1 MILRLY
7 IVDKIHRN
15 VIKAVV
21 SNTRQ
26 WNLPWM
32 DDLTL
37 PAVVYFFKLYYL
49 KKHVIYLSHP
59 NQAIASFLFQF
70 RFELS
75 WGKKI
80 ECLSF
85 SVRQSFNVKLR
96 FFYCYCHGAIHAKG
110 EIFLL
115 YVVYMYIREIGN
127 TQIWYYWASKIK
139 INGILFNAILVRP
152 LTLEISELKWL
163 ICNFEL
169 ETKFSWFTMG
179 HF

>member
-96 FFYCYCHGAIHAKG
+96 FFLLLLPWYDSRERRNFLIIRRIHVYTWNRQYANLV
-110 EIFLL
+110 LL
-115 YVVYMYIREIGN
+115 SQQN
-127 TQIWYYWASKIK
+127 
-139 INGILFNAILVRP
+139 
-152 LTLEISELKWL
+152 
-163 ICNFEL
+163 
-169 ETKFSWFTMG
+169 
-179 HF
+179 

>member
-96 FFYCYCHGAIHAKG
+96 FFLLLLPWCDSRERRNFLIIRRIHVYTWNRQYANLV
-110 EIFLL
+110 LL
-115 YVVYMYIREIGN
+115 SQQN
-127 TQIWYYWASKIK
+127 
-139 INGILFNAILVRP
+139 
-152 LTLEISELKWL
+152 
-163 ICNFEL
+163 
-169 ETKFSWFTMG
+169 
-179 HF
+179 

>member
-32 DDLTL
+32 DDLML

-80 ECLSF
+80 ECLSL

-96 FFYCYCHGAIHAKG
+96 FFLLLLPWYDSRERRNFLIIRRIHVYTWNRQYANLV
-110 EIFLL
+110 LL
-115 YVVYMYIREIGN
+115 SQQN
-127 TQIWYYWASKIK
+127 
-139 INGILFNAILVRP
+139 
-152 LTLEISELKWL
+152 
-163 ICNFEL
+163 
-169 ETKFSWFTMG
+169 
-179 HF
+179 

>member
-80 ECLSF
+80 ECLSL

-96 FFYCYCHGAIHAKG
+96 FFLLLLPWYDSRERRNFLIIRRIHVYTWNRQYANLV
-110 EIFLL
+110 LL
-115 YVVYMYIREIGN
+115 SQQN
-127 TQIWYYWASKIK
+127 
-139 INGILFNAILVRP
+139 
-152 LTLEISELKWL
+152 
-163 ICNFEL
+163 
-169 ETKFSWFTMG
+169 
-179 HF
+179 